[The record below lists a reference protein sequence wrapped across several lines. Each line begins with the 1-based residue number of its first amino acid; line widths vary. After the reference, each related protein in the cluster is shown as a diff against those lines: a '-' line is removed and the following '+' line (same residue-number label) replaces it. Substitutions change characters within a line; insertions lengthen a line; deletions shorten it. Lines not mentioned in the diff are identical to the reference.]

1 MTDRGVLDGNTCLN
15 DRVYKVSASGPRPNE
30 ELAAGI
36 SNPLEHRPVD
46 AASPDGSVSGV
57 ARGLAGLDE
66 VAWNSLDQLSRA
78 LRVEEGNLETTLA
91 AILVAA
97 VDLIDGANAAGLNLL
112 VKKRFVPQVVFGA
125 APPLLDELQQR
136 TERGPCVE
144 ASREQHVVDLADTRT
159 DARWPEFT
167 EMAVELGVLSMLCV
181 PLWVDERKLGSLS
194 LYSSEPHA
202 FDQTAARLANLYA
215 THAALA
221 LADAQRVDQ
230 LHRVVTNRDLIG
242 QAKGI
247 LMATQ
252 RITADD
258 AFALLTNASQ
268 RLNRKLV
275 DIAEVVATTGA
286 LPSR

>member
-46 AASPDGSVSGV
+46 GVSPDGSVSGV

-112 VKKRFVPQVVFGA
+112 VKKKFVPQVVFGA

>member
-46 AASPDGSVSGV
+46 GASPDGSVSGV

-112 VKKRFVPQVVFGA
+112 VKKKFVPQVVFGA

>member
-1 MTDRGVLDGNTCLN
+1 MNDQRVSVAESCLN
-15 DRVYKVSASGPRPNE
+15 GGVYTFPAPTPRPGE
-30 ELAAGI
+30 EL
-36 SNPLEHRPVD
+36 PLGVTAPLDRQLV
-46 AASPDGSVSGV
+46 DGSVDGV

-112 VKKRFVPQVVFGA
+112 VKKKFVPQVVFGA
-125 APPLLDELQQR
+125 APPVLDELQQR
-136 TERGPCVE
+136 TERGPCID
-144 ASREQHVVDLADTRT
+144 ASREQRTVDLADTRN
-159 DARWPEFT
+159 DSRWPEFT
-167 EMAVELGVLSMLCV
+167 DMAVELGVLSMLCV

-194 LYSSEPHA
+194 LYSSEPRA

-221 LADAQRVDQ
+221 LADAQRVEQ

-286 LPSR
+286 LPTR

>member
-112 VKKRFVPQVVFGA
+112 VKKKFVPQVVFGA